1 MDTPTRLLPQ
11 MGDMYEGIKRLF
23 TFLSE
28 APPGRS
34 LRHKQFQCAL
44 LNPLFRI
51 FIFQDSR
58 RVYPENVVGMASIFY
73 VHKLGG
79 TIAEIHD
86 VVVDP
91 VCRGEGIGER
101 LVRGLIADAQR
112 YAGEIGNDI
121 VISLT
126 SRPSRV
132 AANELYL
139 KLGFELTARHLRK
152 NKESFGTNLYRMT
165 ITSSS

>member
-1 MDTPTRLLPQ
+1 MDDMHKGVQRLL
-11 MGDMYEGIKRLF
+11 G
-23 TFLSE
+23 FLSQPE
-28 APPGRS
+28 RS
-34 LRHKQFQCAL
+34 CDREQFRQL
-44 LNPLFRI
+44 LANPLFRLLI
-51 FIFQDSR
+51 ARDMLKS
-58 RVYPENVVGMASIFY
+58 YPERIVGMASIIY
-73 VHKLGG
+73 THKLGG

-91 VCRGEGIGER
+91 VCRGGGIGEG
-101 LVRGLIADAQR
+101 LVRGLIADAEW
-112 YAGEIGNDI
+112 YAGEVGSDI

-139 KLGFELTARHLRK
+139 KLGFELTARYLRK

-165 ITSSS
+165 ITPSP

>member
-1 MDTPTRLLPQ
+1 MDMLKGSLPLAECMHEEVQRLL
-11 MGDMYEGIKRLF
+11 G
-23 TFLSE
+23 FLS
-28 APPGRS
+28 GSGHS
-34 LRHKQFQCAL
+34 LNYARFRQL
-44 LNPLFRI
+44 LANPLFRLLI
-51 FIFQDSR
+51 ARDLSKPYAERF
-58 RVYPENVVGMASIFY
+58 VGMASIIY
-73 VHKLGG
+73 THKLGG

-91 VCRGEGIGER
+91 ACRGEGIGER
-101 LVRGLIADAQR
+101 LVRGLITDAER
-112 YAGEIGNDI
+112 HAACIGNEI

-165 ITSSS
+165 IIPSS